1 MENVREKIIVAQEG
15 VIETQKKII
24 SHLEKEVERWKG
36 IAAGYEEMLDNY
48 LAKTGTIFNGD
59 KKY

>member
-1 MENVREKIIVAQEG
+1 MERIIAAQEG

-36 IAAGYEEMLDNY
+36 IAAKYEEMLDNY
-48 LAKTGTIFNGD
+48 LAKTNAIINS
-59 KKY
+59 